1 MVLKK
6 LGRIALA
13 IPKLIGISIMLL
25 VMSYLIQ
32 VFVVAI
38 WYSFGV
44 FPFEYTNSVF
54 LVTVSIVTLLSIKK
68 VISYL

>member
-1 MVLKK
+1 
-6 LGRIALA
+6 
-13 IPKLIGISIMLL
+13 MLL

-44 FPFEYTNSVF
+44 FPFEYTNSIF
-54 LVTVSIVTLLSIKK
+54 LVTVSIVTLLSVKK
-68 VISYL
+68 VISLL